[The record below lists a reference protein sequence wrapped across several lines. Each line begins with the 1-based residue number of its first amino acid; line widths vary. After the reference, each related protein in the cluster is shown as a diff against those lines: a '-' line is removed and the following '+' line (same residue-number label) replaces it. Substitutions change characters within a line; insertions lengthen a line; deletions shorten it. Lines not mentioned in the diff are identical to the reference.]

1 VTDRALPRYPV
12 YIPSKGRLKMCFT
25 VHCLIKDGVPFYLV
39 VEKEE
44 FEAYSKE
51 YGAKSGVTMLVLP
64 ESNQGIVYLR
74 NWIKDHAMT
83 LGVERHWQLD
93 DNIRHFGRRWHGK
106 RIRCDAGIA
115 LKVCEDFTDRYEN
128 IGVSGLNYYMFVPD
142 RTHINPIQINCH
154 VYSCNLYRSD
164 AFRFRGHNNEDTD
177 YCLQVIASGECTVLL
192 NTFLIQKIKTMLVP
206 GGNTAQNYQGD
217 GRLNMARVLERRWP
231 GVVSVER
238 RFQRPQHVIG
248 KQWMNFDTP
257 LKLKPGIDLANLPP
271 EEYGMELKA
280 VDKVRSPRVR
290 DYVDAWDKEHGKKP
304 S

>member
-1 VTDRALPRYPV
+1 M
-12 YIPSKGRLKMCFT
+12 I
-25 VHCLIKDGVPFYLV
+25 
-39 VEKEE
+39 
-44 FEAYSKE
+44 
-51 YGAKSGVTMLVLP
+51 
-64 ESNQGIVYLR
+64 
-74 NWIKDHAMT
+74 
-83 LGVERHWQLD
+83 
-93 DNIRHFGRRWHGK
+93 
-106 RIRCDAGIA
+106 
-115 LKVCEDFTDRYEN
+115 
-128 IGVSGLNYYMFVPD
+128 
-142 RTHINPIQINCH
+142 
-154 VYSCNLYRSD
+154 
-164 AFRFRGHNNEDTD
+164 
-177 YCLQVIASGECTVLL
+177 L